1 MERLRDRA
9 LPVGLAM
16 GVVFAIV
23 GFTSG
28 NYGLVG
34 LGVVVGLVGYYSK
47 RRDD

>member
-1 MERLRDRA
+1 
-9 LPVGLAM
+9 M